1 MDMVEMEY
9 SLTCDHPSCNVNCLK
24 GLSWRPHSPMKIS
37 RSIVLA
43 GLLAFLMGAAAIS
56 VAPAAEDRQPILPIP
71 NLKVV
76 TDAEAVTALLERF
89 DEAQLNTQTMIASF
103 VEKKKLQLLADDQI
117 QAGTFYYSK
126 PSSFMWEY
134 SKPDDKVILISADQ
148 LLIYYPHLKKAE
160 EIDITRYSKR
170 ILRFFGLGQPTTELR
185 KYYDLTLAEDPAN
198 PDTYLLLLDPRKRRV
213 QKRLDSIRIWIDREM
228 LVPRQVEYVEV
239 DGDSTRFTFRN
250 LEINSTIS
258 PAKYV
263 INIPPDV
270 EVSNSFS
277 GFTGVQQGY

>member
-1 MDMVEMEY
+1 
-9 SLTCDHPSCNVNCLK
+9 
-24 GLSWRPHSPMKIS
+24 MKIAKL
-37 RSIVLA
+37 IVLF
-43 GLLAFLMGAAAIS
+43 GLLAVLIGAAAIS
-56 VAPAAEDRQPILPIP
+56 VAPAAEEPKRAHSIP
-71 NLKVV
+71 NIKVV
-76 TDAEAVTALLERF
+76 TDVEAVTALLKRF
-89 DEAQLNTQTMIASF
+89 DEVQLNTQTMIANF

-117 QAGTFYYSK
+117 QTGTFYYSK

-134 SKPDDKVILISADQ
+134 SKPDDKVILISAEQ
-148 LLIYYPHLKKAE
+148 LLIYYPQLKKAE

-185 KYYDLTLAEDPAN
+185 KYYDLTLAEDPAM
-198 PDTYLLLLDPRKRRV
+198 PDTYLLILDPRKRRV

-228 LVPRQVEYVEV
+228 LVPRQVEYVET

-250 LEINSTIS
+250 LEINSAIS

-263 INIPPDV
+263 IKIPPDV

>member
-1 MDMVEMEY
+1 
-9 SLTCDHPSCNVNCLK
+9 
-24 GLSWRPHSPMKIS
+24 MKITKL
-37 RSIVLA
+37 IVLS
-43 GLLAFLMGAAAIS
+43 GLLAVLIGAEAIP
-56 VAPAAEDRQPILPIP
+56 VAPAAEGRQSARSIP
-71 NLKVV
+71 NIKVV

-89 DEAQLNTQTMIASF
+89 DEVQLNTQTMIAHF
-103 VEKKKLQLLADDQI
+103 VEKKKLQLLADDQV
-117 QAGTFYYSK
+117 QTGTFYYSK

-134 SKPDDKVILISADQ
+134 SKPDDKVILISAEQ
-148 LLIYYPHLKKAE
+148 LLIYYPQLKKAE

-170 ILRFFGLGQPTTELR
+170 ILRFFGLGQPTAELR
-185 KYYDLTLAEDPAN
+185 KYYDLTLAEDPAM

-213 QKRLDSIRIWIDREM
+213 QKRLDSILIWIDREM

-250 LEINSTIS
+250 LEINSAIS